1 MFFFFSYLQVHVEK
15 PSQVT
20 FPLLS
25 CQGPDYAAGWPVHGS
40 VTMETACL
48 LVIFNTERDFSLHL
62 DPDPTLG
69 ANTPNVFKITGKTTG
84 YHEAPL
90 H

>member
-1 MFFFFSYLQVHVEK
+1 
-15 PSQVT
+15 
-20 FPLLS
+20 
-25 CQGPDYAAGWPVHGS
+25 
-40 VTMETACL
+40 METACL